1 MIHYLKQKY
10 KNVEGKT
17 AFHAWCGVDYPYDQ
31 GSRPLGEPIPM
42 QFTYNISNVDCEEC
56 MEEAALEE
64 LSKIP

>member
-10 KNVEGKT
+10 KNVNGKIT
-17 AFHAWCGVDYPYDQ
+17 FLAWCGLDEDMPQRD
-31 GSRPLGEPIPM
+31 LTNPIPRY
-42 QFTYNISNVDCEEC
+42 FSYNISNVNCEEC